1 MTISYSS
8 IPHQKNEKENR
19 ERDPFLIEFLL
30 LLLLSIWWI
39 NVFVL

>member
-8 IPHQKNEKENR
+8 IPHQKNEKEKG
-19 ERDPFLIEFLL
+19 RDPFLIELL

>member
-19 ERDPFLIEFLL
+19 ERDPFLIELL